1 MVDHWIH
8 RPKQDVKRL
17 TNQTERDMD
26 IEKRLADISTER
38 LEHVVDWHEKQ
49 ASMTKSH
56 NDKHRHLSIASE
68 YRREI
73 DRRDCIK

>member
-1 MVDHWIH
+1 MS
-8 RPKQDVKRL
+8 
-17 TNQTERDMD
+17 
-26 IEKRLADISTER
+26 IEERLADISAER
-38 LEHVVDWHEKQ
+38 LGHVVDWHGKQ

-56 NDKHRHLSIASE
+56 NDKHRHLSIASA